1 MRYLSPLLAFC
12 LVFCLTL
19 GCSFSASAENQPRLI
34 VLSPHAVEMLFEI
47 GAGDTII
54 GTVEYADYPNQA
66 NQIRRIGRYDF
77 IDYEAVMLLQP
88 DAIIVNTST
97 TSAPMQTRLKEQGFT
112 LIDSSVSELK
122 QIPQR
127 LLELGDLT
135 GHSAQAKASAEK
147 FNQTL
152 KELKQTYQDQDR
164 INLFYQVWPTPLTT
178 TASSWMNE
186 IFVGCGAN
194 NVFANSVSE
203 YPQVSLEQVL
213 SSTPEVIIKPIYHG
227 NSNQEAIT
235 WSEWP
240 ELPAVANEQIITI
253 EGDLVHRTG
262 PRVLKGMLQVCE
274 KVALARTQ
282 KQSQI
287 QSQKQP
293 RNQAQLNQLKA
304 TAQ

>member
-1 MRYLSPLLAFC
+1 MRYPSPLLALCLTFC
-12 LVFCLTL
+12 LALS
-19 GCSFSASAENQPRLI
+19 CSSSASAEKQPRLI
-34 VLSPHAVEMLFEI
+34 VLAPHAVEMIFEI

-54 GTVEYADYPNQA
+54 GTVEYADYPNEA

-97 TSAPMQTRLKEQGFT
+97 TSAPMQTRLKELGFT

-127 LLELGDLT
+127 LLELGDIT
-135 GHSAQAKASAEK
+135 GQQQEAKRSAEK
-147 FNQTL
+147 FESTL
-152 KELKQTYQDQDR
+152 AGIKSQYQDLAR
-164 INLFYQVWPTPLTT
+164 IDLFYQVWPAPLTT

-194 NVFANSVSE
+194 NVFADSVSE

-213 SSTPEVIIKPIYHG
+213 SSTPEMIIKPIYHG
-227 NSNQEAIT
+227 NSNQEAIN
-235 WSEWP
+235 WVEWP
-240 ELPAVANEQIITI
+240 EIPAVANEQIITI

-262 PRVLKGMLQVCE
+262 PRVLKGMQQVCE
-274 KVALARTQ
+274 KVAQARAQ
-282 KQSQI
+282 KQSQK
-287 QSQKQP
+287 QSQKLSIQ
-293 RNQAQLNQLKA
+293 KA
-304 TAQ
+304 AIQ

>member
-54 GTVEYADYPNQA
+54 GTVEYADYPNEA

-97 TSAPMQTRLKEQGFT
+97 TSAPMQTRLKELGFT

-152 KELKQTYQDQDR
+152 KQLKQTYQDQDR

-262 PRVLKGMLQVCE
+262 PRVLQGMLQVCE

-293 RNQAQLNQLKA
+293 RKKAQLNQLKA
-304 TAQ
+304 AAQ

>member
-1 MRYLSPLLAFC
+1 MKFLKIL
-12 LVFCLTL
+12 LTL
-19 GCSFSASAENQPRLI
+19 CLLVSTSLSANTDKPPRLI
-34 VLSPHAVEMLFEI
+34 VLAPHAVEMLFEI

-54 GTVEYADYPNQA
+54 GTVEYADYPNEA
-66 NQIRRIGRYDF
+66 NQIPRIGRYDF
-77 IDYEAVMLLQP
+77 IDYEAVMLIQP

-97 TSAPMQTRLKEQGFT
+97 TSAPMQTRLKELGFT

-127 LLELGDLT
+127 LLEFGDLT

-147 FNQTL
+147 FNHTL
-152 KELKQTYQDQDR
+152 KELKQTYQGKDR
-164 INLFYQVWPTPLTT
+164 IDLFYQVWPTPLTT

-213 SSTPEVIIKPIYHG
+213 SATPEVIIKPVYHG
-227 NSNQEAIT
+227 NSNQEAIN
-235 WSEWP
+235 WAEWP
-240 ELPAVANEQIITI
+240 EVPAVANEQIITI

-262 PRVLKGMLQVCE
+262 PRVLQGMLQVCE
-274 KVALARTQ
+274 KVALARAQ
-282 KQSQI
+282 KQA
-287 QSQKQP
+287 QKSSDFK
-293 RNQAQLNQLKA
+293 QLSQLKA
-304 TAQ
+304 AVQ